1 MMSTASETGSFQ
13 RRIKQRYSRRDVQNM
28 KKGFRIKLAAV
39 LAAVCMAAVPCS
51 AQAFGLKKVS
61 EAQNTEDSFYFQS
74 GDVKIEMD
82 AEAAPVIAGLG
93 AVTKPVC
100 EVDSCAYQGKDRL
113 YTYDGMEVSTNQ
125 VKGKERIASL
135 LVRGSGLST
144 PEGLKIGSKEAEI
157 VKLYGSTTPEF
168 GIYRYQKGNAELSI
182 YTTAGVVDEIEYLV
196 IVK

>member
-1 MMSTASETGSFQ
+1 
-13 RRIKQRYSRRDVQNM
+13 M

-93 AVTKPVC
+93 TVTKPVC

-113 YTYDGMEVSTNQ
+113 YTYDGIEVSTNQ

-135 LVRGSGLST
+135 LVRGNGLAT

-157 VKLYGSTTPEF
+157 VKLYGNTTPEF

>member
-1 MMSTASETGSFQ
+1 MRKTKMFAAA
-13 RRIKQRYSRRDVQNM
+13 I
-28 KKGFRIKLAAV
+28 LAAV
-39 LAAVCMAAVPCS
+39 TMAMAPMS
-51 AQAFGLKKVS
+51 ASAAFGLPAKTQTQ
-61 EAQNTEDSFYFQS
+61 AEDSYVFKS
-74 GDVKIEMD
+74 GAVEIKMGE
-82 AEAAPVIAGLG
+82 EAKTVLAQLGAPV
-93 AVTKPVC
+93 KPVF
-100 EVDSCAYQGKDRL
+100 EIDSCAYQGKDRL

-135 LVRGSGLST
+135 LVRGNGLST

-157 VKLYGSTTPEF
+157 VKLYGNTTPEF